1 MGGRFVPGRKSKQW
15 RRIRSCFLSCSS
27 FLAIANLTSRPAR
40 GQTASTG
47 ALAGVVLDP
56 SGVALPGATIHLV
69 NQETSEEESTIS
81 DEQGRFGFQFLSPGK
96 YEVQA
101 SKSSFEPQRGVAIDI
116 TVTEVLRIEL
126 HLRLAKLQQSIQV
139 PSDVL
144 MIQADN
150 SALGR
155 EVSGS
160 TLTNLPLVTR
170 NYTQVAMLSPGVVA
184 GVFNAGELGTG
195 GMPLSQISGSS
206 DGIYV
211 HGGRSYDN
219 NYQLDGISVN
229 DVQGSGSSSGG
240 LPIPNPD
247 TIYEFKVQ
255 TGLYDASYGRY
266 GGANVSVITKTGGN
280 AFHGAFFEYFRNDT
294 LNANDFFLNSASQPR
309 PALKQNQFGATLGG
323 PILKDKLF
331 FFASYQGT
339 RQVNGLAAGQARI
352 ACTAAVSMPP
362 LTNDRSPAALGKLF
376 GGMSGALGGTAV
388 NPDGSNIN
396 PVALTLLNLKL
407 PNGSFLI
414 PTPQTV
420 DLSAPFAG
428 EGFSVF
434 TQPCRF
440 DEDQFSTNL
449 DYLISPKSKIA
460 ARFFFA
466 NDAETVT
473 FPGNG
478 INPSGNI
485 PGFVS
490 PDNSN
495 YRVFSLAHTYTFNST
510 RLNEARFGY
519 VRTSGDTSA
528 TTPFTWS
535 DIGVTAGQMNDTNE
549 LPSLNILG
557 SVSIASGYPRSFVQD
572 SFVFTDVFSVI
583 QGAHSIRL
591 GGSVIRQQDNVSI
604 VGLGSFLQFLSWPD
618 FLLGLDAQD
627 NSTGTFSNV
636 YASGDDFGLFQ
647 RDYRAWDG
655 SAFAQDDIRVRKSL
669 TLSLGLRCERFGQFG
684 DELGRNSS
692 FDINKVD
699 PDPPPSGSLA
709 GYVVGS
715 NFQAAIPAGVQRT
728 SNTAGNYG
736 DGQNTIAPRIGFSW
750 QILPSVS
757 RVVLRGGY
765 GVYYSQP
772 TGQAFFQSVFGAPF
786 SDPRFVIGLPNAG
799 ATFQT
804 PFQQPFPTPDS
815 FPLFTPYGPHSS
827 TTIYS
832 VSPSFRPS
840 MIQQFS
846 LNAQWELHEGWL
858 WEVAYVGARGTHLL
872 RQRSANQ
879 AGNATLDNPIRGQ
892 TSNTLANISLRAPIL
907 GVAPDSMNI
916 VESEGSSW
924 YNGLELSLTKRMSH
938 GFQFLASYTF
948 SKTLDT
954 DGADINSISAGN
966 TLTLGDQDSPQQ
978 RWGRAS
984 SDRTHRFVISG
995 TWMLPG
1001 PSRGPEHAILG
1012 GWELN
1017 GVAIVQSGN
1026 ALTIA
1031 LTNATNVFGISE
1043 DRAQLTGTCTKN
1055 QLLTGGPT
1063 VTLLTD
1069 YFNKSCFTTPPII
1082 GADGKGTAFGN
1093 SGTGIVDGPGQAN
1106 VDLSISKLLAFR
1118 WPHDGS
1124 SFQFRADF
1132 FNTFNHPQFAN
1143 PNANFSSP
1151 TFGVTTRTA
1160 VNARVGQFGLKFI
1173 F

>member
-1 MGGRFVPGRKSKQW
+1 MRGPLVTGRKRKLW
-15 RRIRSCFLSCSS
+15 DRIHGSLLSFFILLTTASS
-27 FLAIANLTSRPAR
+27 ASSPVR

-47 ALAGVVLDP
+47 AIAGVVLDP
-56 SGVALPGATIHLV
+56 SEVALAGAVIHLS
-69 NQETSEEESTIS
+69 NQETSEEESTTS
-81 DEQGRFGFQFLSPGK
+81 DERGRFGFQFLSPGR
-96 YEVQA
+96 YELQA
-101 SKSSFEPQRGVAIDI
+101 SKASFEPLRGAAIDI
-116 TVTEVLRIEL
+116 TVTEVHRIEL
-126 HLRLAKLQQSIQV
+126 HLRLAELQQSV
-139 PSDVL
+139 RVSSDVL
-144 MIQADN
+144 MIQTDN
-150 SALGR
+150 SSLGR
-155 EVSGS
+155 EVSGN

-170 NYTQVAMLSPGVVA
+170 NYTQIAILSPGVVA

-240 LPIPNPD
+240 LPIANPD
-247 TIYEFKVQ
+247 AIYEFKVQ
-255 TGLYDASYGRY
+255 TGLYDASYGRF
-266 GGANVSVITKTGGN
+266 GGANVSVITKSGGN
-280 AFHGAFFEYFRNDT
+280 AYHGTVFEFLRNDV
-294 LNANDFFLNSASQPR
+294 LNANDFFLNATSQSR

-352 ACTAAVSMPP
+352 ACTASISMPP
-362 LTNDRSPAALGKLF
+362 LTNDRSPSALGRLF

-396 PVALTLLNLKL
+396 PAALALLNLKL

-420 DLSAPFAG
+420 DSSASFAAQ
-428 EGFSVF
+428 GFSVSS
-434 TQPCRF
+434 QPCKF
-440 DEDQFSTNL
+440 DEDQFSTSV

-460 ARFFFA
+460 ARFFLA
-466 NDAETVT
+466 NDTETVT

-490 PDNSN
+490 PDNSG

-519 VRTSGDTSA
+519 VRTSGHTSA
-528 TTPFTWS
+528 TAPFTWS
-535 DIGVTAGQMNDTNE
+535 DIGVTAGPMNDTNS
-549 LPSLNILG
+549 LPSVGILG
-557 SVSIASGYPRSFVQD
+557 SLSIASGYPRSFVQN
-572 SFVFTDVFSVI
+572 SFVFADVFSVI
-583 QGAHSIRL
+583 HGSHSVRL
-591 GGSVIRQQDNVSI
+591 GGSITRLQDHVNI
-604 VGLGSFLQFLSWPD
+604 VGLGSYLLFLSWPD
-618 FLLGLDAQD
+618 FLLGLDAGS
-627 NSTGTFSNV
+627 NGTGTFSNV
-636 YASGDDFGLFQ
+636 YGSADDFGLFQ
-647 RDYRAWDG
+647 RNYRAWGG
-655 SAFAQDDIRVRKSL
+655 SAFAEDDIRLRKSL
-669 TLSLGLRCERFGQFG
+669 TLNLGLRYERFGQFA

-699 PDPPPSGSLA
+699 PNPPPGGSLA

-715 NFQAAIPAGVQRT
+715 NFQAAIPTGVQRAGN
-728 SNTAGNYG
+728 SAGNYG

-750 QILPSVS
+750 QILPNVS
-757 RVVLRGGY
+757 RAVLKGGY
-765 GVYYSQP
+765 GIYYSQP

-786 SDPRFVIGLPNAG
+786 SEPRLVVGLPNAA
-799 ATFQT
+799 ATFQN

-815 FPLFTPYGPHSS
+815 FPLFTPYGPNSSS
-827 TTIYS
+827 TIYA
-832 VSPSFRPS
+832 VSPNFRPS

-846 LNAQWELHEGWL
+846 LNLQWELHDGWL
-858 WEVAYVGARGTHLL
+858 WEAAYVGARGIHLL
-872 RQRSANQ
+872 RQRSADQ
-879 AGNATLDNPIRGQ
+879 AGNATPSNPIRGQ
-892 TSNTLANISLRAPIL
+892 ASDTLANISLRTPIL

-924 YNGLELSLTKRMSH
+924 YNGLELSLTKRWSH

-954 DGADINSISAGN
+954 DGTDINSISAGN
-966 TLTLGDQDSPQQ
+966 TLTLGDQNSPRQ

-984 SDRTHRFVISG
+984 SDRTHRFVLSG
-995 TWMLPG
+995 TWTLPG
-1001 PSRGPEHAILG
+1001 PATDIEHAILA
-1012 GWELN
+1012 GWALS
-1017 GVAIVQSGN
+1017 GVVIVQSGS
-1026 ALTIA
+1026 ALTVA

-1055 QLLTGGPT
+1055 HLLTGGST
-1063 VTLLTD
+1063 ATKLTD

-1082 GADGKGTAFGN
+1082 GADGEGTTFGD
-1093 SGTGIVDGPGQAN
+1093 SATGIVDGPGQAN
-1106 VDLSISKLLAFR
+1106 VDLSISKLLAIP

-1124 SFQFRADF
+1124 SLQFRAEF

-1143 PNANFSSP
+1143 PDSNFSSP
-1151 TFGVTTRTA
+1151 TFGVIPRTA
-1160 VNARVGQFGLKFI
+1160 VNARVGQLGLKFS